1 MNELIYEKQ
10 EVSSMSSKKVFALLF
25 VFLFIII
32 LAGCGG
38 GGSNDPTPTS
48 SNSQSGGG
56 TGETG
61 GSGDTG
67 GGSTTAVAPLV
78 WTAPTT
84 NSDGTQLTDLMGF
97 KVYYGT
103 ASRTYTHVIDVQNV
117 TSYTVNNLPAGTY
130 YFAITAYNSLGNN
143 SDYSN
148 EVSRTIP

>member
-1 MNELIYEKQ
+1 MNKLICEKQ

-38 GGSNDPTPTS
+38 GGSNDPTLTS

-61 GSGDTG
+61 GSADTG
-67 GGSTTAVAPLV
+67 GGSATGVASLT
-78 WTAPTT
+78 WIAPTT
-84 NSDGTQLTDLMGF
+84 NPDGTQITDLMGF

-103 ASRTYTHVIDVQNV
+103 ASRTYTHTIDVQNV
-117 TSYTVNNLPAGTY
+117 TSYTINNLPAGTY
-130 YFAITAYNSLGNN
+130 YFAITAYYSVGN

-148 EVSRTIP
+148 EISKTVP